1 MRKGSIPSMIFYG
14 KFRPATQLFM
24 ASGLLFCGLVY
35 FEIALSHDDSG
46 TPLFILCILSLTV
59 LFVLGWLFER
69 VVENLLLSKGRKAA
83 TLAFIG
89 FVLVFALTAFGSLAF
104 EDGFLSSAMC
114 ASAYLL
120 MSGYY
125 FHFSAAHPEV
135 IAKLQEHS

>member
-1 MRKGSIPSMIFYG
+1 MIFHG
-14 KFRPATQLFM
+14 KFKPATQLFM
-24 ASGLLFCGLVY
+24 ASGLLFSGLVN

-46 TPLFILCILSLTV
+46 TPLFILFILSLTV

-83 TLAFIG
+83 TFAFIG
-89 FVLVFALTAFGSLAF
+89 LVLVFALTVFGSLAF
-104 EDGFLSSAMC
+104 ADGFLSYAMC

-135 IAKLQEHS
+135 VAKLQEHN